1 MLQSGA
7 GISNTHSTL
16 TNIIENNATV
26 CKVTRNP
33 NRGERDGGHKN
44 GRRRGSRDGGR
55 GYGGR
60 GGRHDYTHPTALR
73 PNAAVSPPPQYA
85 QGMVIP
91 PPLILIL
98 LCHHQWLLIQWVV
111 PNLNNTR
118 IAFLLSETHG
128 AEKIVLYYS

>member
-85 QGMVIP
+85 QAMVMSPPIIHGTGMP
-91 PPLILIL
+91 PPRTPPPMGYPQPYPYAYRPLG
-98 LCHHQWLLIQWVV
+98 
-111 PNLNNTR
+111 
-118 IAFLLSETHG
+118 F
-128 AEKIVLYYS
+128 